1 MTLLRRARTSYPAV
15 SILTILKRNYRRRDV
30 LGDGGLGDGTAP
42 LLQHGFAQPLGVALS
57 GFHKLDYLVSHYI
70 IGNVAAIKKPK
81 RYQCD
86 FICKTHVPDR
96 LWVESVAI

>member
-1 MTLLRRARTSYPAV
+1 
-15 SILTILKRNYRRRDV
+15 
-30 LGDGGLGDGTAP
+30 
-42 LLQHGFAQPLGVALS
+42 
-57 GFHKLDYLVSHYI
+57 VSHYI

-86 FICKTHVPDR
+86 FICKTHDPDR

>member
-42 LLQHGFAQPLGVALS
+42 LLQHGFAQPLDRS
-57 GFHKLDYLVSHYI
+57 GSRSEVVS
-70 IGNVAAIKKPK
+70 V
-81 RYQCD
+81 
-86 FICKTHVPDR
+86 V
-96 LWVESVAI
+96 